1 MTGNSNVSL
10 NIDEFLNLSKDEFT
24 GKLKE
29 TSQQTRA
36 WENEF
41 IHLKEVLKGSSGRII
56 FEYGIKALSKVIDV
70 VILTKNLIIILEY
83 KNWSTE
89 YDQADIDQT
98 NGYALRL
105 KYFHSTSN
113 DKIIIPILVSTDADY
128 VVYGEH
134 QIDNVLDT
142 SLCNATSLREM
153 LDFLINKYGSDV
165 DNTWEKEWEKG
176 IYKASPT
183 IIRAA
188 ENVWNQQNVVGLQQE
203 SGISSYETRLSAE
216 DYILEIIEKSKK
228 EGRKSIVFV
237 TGVPGAGKTLVGLN
251 VSIRAQKHGASMLSG
266 NAPLVKVL
274 TEALRR
280 NLDKYYKEN
289 KLKPEVAKEYEKI
302 KDLKKQ
308 ADKDNVKNKLSV
320 EVILRGVYGYKEE
333 IINNRLNWRDKSYTF
348 NASAQKSSQ
357 HVVIYDESQRAW
369 TREKMLVPGQRGKL
383 DWQDKESWPFSEP
396 GILLWDMNQ
405 LDWGV
410 FICLVG
416 GGQEIHDGE
425 AGICEW
431 LHTICESKDFND
443 WDIYMAKEL
452 TEPQYNQKD
461 SYGKS
466 MTDYNSQLK
475 ERIVH
480 CEKLH
485 LTEGQRTTRT
495 GELAPFIDK
504 LVEGTA
510 KRSDYN
516 RIKDKYRIYLTRDVE
531 LAKDK
536 LRSLKYDL
544 RNKGDI
550 RIGMLMS
557 SNGKRLRPLGF
568 IDNKET
574 EFLNKTPGWFL
585 DSKEENINS
594 SDFLEVALSEFFV
607 QGLEL
612 DIACILWD
620 ADFRYSYEDK
630 QWKFH
635 KFGKRCWTEIVDESI
650 SGCRSEKTKADKIK
664 KNRKKDL
671 IRFYMR
677 NAYRVLL
684 TRARDGLVICVPTGC
699 DKDDTRLP
707 EFYDDTYNYLK
718 SLGLTELK

>member
-1 MTGNSNVSL
+1 M
-10 NIDEFLNLSKDEFT
+10 
-24 GKLKE
+24 LKE

-41 IHLKEVLKGSSGRII
+41 FHLKEVLHNKSGRII
-56 FEYGIKALSKVIDV
+56 FEYGISALSKVIDV
-70 VILTKNLIIILEY
+70 VLLMRNVIFILEY
-83 KNWSTE
+83 KNWSTSYE
-89 YDQADIDQT
+89 QSDIDQT

-113 DKIIIPILVSTDADY
+113 DKVIIPILVATDADNIQY
-128 VVYGEH
+128 ADH
-134 QIDNVLDT
+134 QIDNVFDT
-142 SLCNATSLREM
+142 SCCNAGFLRDM
-153 LDFLINKYGSDV
+153 LDKFLCMYGENV
-165 DNTWEKEWEKG
+165 DASWEDEWEKG

-183 IIRAA
+183 IIKAA
-188 ENVWNQQNVVGLQQE
+188 ENVWNQQNVTGLQQG
-203 SGISSYETRLSAE
+203 SGISSYETRLDAE
-216 DYILEIIEKSKK
+216 DFIVDLIEYNKN
-228 EGRKSIVFV
+228 ENRKSIVFV

-251 VSIRAQKHGASMLSG
+251 VSIRAQKYGASMLSG

-280 NLDKYYKEN
+280 NLDKRYKE
-289 KLKPEVAKEYEKI
+289 KSLKPEVLAEYETI
-302 KDLKKQ
+302 KNLKKQ
-308 ADKDNVKNKLSV
+308 KEKDNFKDKLSV
-320 EVILRGVYGYKEE
+320 EAILRGVYGYKEE
-333 IINNRLNWRDKSYTF
+333 IINNRLNWRDKSYSF
-348 NASAQKSSQ
+348 NVEAEKSSQ

-369 TREKMLVPGQRGKL
+369 TKEKMLVPGQRGKL

-405 LDWGV
+405 QNWGV

-416 GGQEIHDGE
+416 GGQEIHEGE

-431 LHTICESKDFND
+431 LHTISDSEEFKE

-466 MTDYNSQLK
+466 MSDYCDSLK
-475 ERIVH
+475 GRIIH
-480 CEKLH
+480 SEKLH

-495 GELAPFIDK
+495 GGIAPFIDK

-510 KRSDYN
+510 KKSDYDK
-516 RIKDKYRIYLTRDVE
+516 IKDKYHIYITRDVDV
-531 LAKDK
+531 AKEK
-536 LRSLKYDL
+536 TRSLQHDL
-544 RNKGDI
+544 RNKGEI
-550 RIGMLMS
+550 RTGMLMS

-568 IDNKET
+568 VDNKET

-612 DIACILWD
+612 DVACVLWD
-620 ADFRYSYEDK
+620 ADFRYSQEDK
-630 QWKFH
+630 KWKFF
-635 KFGKRCWTEIVDESI
+635 KFGKRQWGEILDESI
-650 SGCRSEKTKADKIK
+650 AGCRSEKTIAERIE
-664 KNRKKDL
+664 KNRKKEL
-671 IRFYMR
+671 TRFYMR

-684 TRARDGLVICVPTGC
+684 TRARDGLVICVPTGSV
-699 DKDDTRLP
+699 KDDTRLP
-707 EFYDDTYNYLK
+707 EFYDGTYNYLIDIGIK
-718 SLGLTELK
+718 EI